1 MFNKNSLLS
10 QAVSVL
16 VPLYLIVQCNKQ
28 FIQQSK
34 IKNQKSSLNLKN
46 NI

>member
-10 QAVSVL
+10 QAMSAL

-28 FIQQSK
+28 FYST
-34 IKNQKSSLNLKN
+34 IKNQKSKKFSES
-46 NI
+46 